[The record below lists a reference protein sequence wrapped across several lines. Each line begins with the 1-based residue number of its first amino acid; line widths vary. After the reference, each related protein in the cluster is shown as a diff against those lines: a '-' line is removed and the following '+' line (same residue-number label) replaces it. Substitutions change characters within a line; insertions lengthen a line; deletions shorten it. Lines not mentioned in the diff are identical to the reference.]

1 MSYVVESG
9 ASSSRRARRRRA
21 LITLAVVALM
31 LFFAFWYAYSY
42 YRTSG
47 GPRATPV
54 TSCTTTATAPA
65 PGKITVNVY
74 NATERS
80 GLAARTATE
89 VRKRGFKVSTV
100 SNDPLARQVVG
111 TAEVRYGKTGAPAG
125 KLVIALVKGAKG
137 VQDARVD
144 GSVDLVLGE
153 KFTALAAAP
162 KPTAKAASKPATSKP
177 AASKPATSKPA
188 ATTAGAK
195 PGATM
200 PAGTTATPSAS
211 GC

>member
-21 LITLAVVALM
+21 LITLGVVALM

-42 YRTSG
+42 YKTSG
-47 GPRATPV
+47 EPRATPV
-54 TSCTTTATAPA
+54 TSCTTAAVAPA

-74 NATERS
+74 NATERN
-80 GLAARTATE
+80 GLAAKTATE

-100 SNDPLARQVVG
+100 SNDPLARRVAG
-111 TAEVRYGKTGAPAG
+111 TAEVRYGRTGAPAS

-137 VQDARVD
+137 VQDARND
-144 GSVDLVLGE
+144 SSVDLVLGT
-153 KFTALAAAP
+153 KYKALAPPVKQAP
-162 KPTAKAASKPATSKP
+162 TSTATTKAATATK
-177 AASKPATSKPA
+177 
-188 ATTAGAK
+188 GA
-195 PGATM
+195 
-200 PAGTTATPSAS
+200 TATPST